1 MSLTKV
7 SFSMINGAP
16 VNVLDYGVVGDYNPS
31 TQIGTD
37 DTAALQAAFN
47 SGAAVIFPF
56 SCRCKITG
64 PLTATQSIYMEDKA
78 YIHPTGSG
86 YTALSIT
93 PTARSGPF
101 RVVIGDGNAVFNGK
115 GIVFGDATAQGY
127 TQIQIDLLD
136 ARKCSQGGVEV
147 NNIFESI
154 VQKISAYGCGNASNH
169 AVSINSNVGDST
181 NTSIFNNITVG
192 QSDTNALYIS
202 AQFCT
207 FPMIYVEQ
215 VFTPDAKFV
224 WFENCVKSNFGR
236 VRIYN
241 AGSADAWIGTSQS
254 TYDFIDCESNLV
266 FDWTD
271 SLGSESVTIKFLSC
285 DATISENSPAGGPVQ
300 SRPITVLACD
310 LATLNTGASNIE
322 NEGGRW
328 SVSNGNIT
336 TLQVGRNDYATNPRS
351 VLAADS
357 VVFENVDIAN
367 FDIRDP
373 EDSSAS
379 FSNCR
384 IRNFGST
391 FSGYVRLLNCYIDA
405 NITFTGDNTSS
416 ANYQSKVYADGTYF
430 GGTFNTLGNVVGQVI
445 NSTIV
450 GNMTATNGGT
460 SAIGLCFLNSGC
472 NGTIAAAFGN
482 PPALAEIDGG
492 VNWGRGKRID
502 NIVALVGA
510 PKGWICTVSGNPGTW
525 VSEGNL

>member
-1 MSLTKV
+1 
-7 SFSMINGAP
+7 
-16 VNVLDYGVVGDYNPS
+16 
-31 TQIGTD
+31 
-37 DTAALQAAFN
+37 
-47 SGAAVIFPF
+47 
-56 SCRCKITG
+56 
-64 PLTATQSIYMEDKA
+64 
-78 YIHPTGSG
+78 
-86 YTALSIT
+86 
-93 PTARSGPF
+93 
-101 RVVIGDGNAVFNGK
+101 
-115 GIVFGDATAQGY
+115 
-127 TQIQIDLLD
+127 
-136 ARKCSQGGVEV
+136 
-147 NNIFESI
+147 
-154 VQKISAYGCGNASNH
+154 
-169 AVSINSNVGDST
+169 
-181 NTSIFNNITVG
+181 
-192 QSDTNALYIS
+192 
-202 AQFCT
+202 
-207 FPMIYVEQ
+207 
-215 VFTPDAKFV
+215 V
-224 WFENCVKSNFGR
+224 WFEGCVKSNFGR

-271 SLGSESVTIKFLSC
+271 ALGSESVTIKFLSC
-285 DATISENSPAGGPVQ
+285 DATISENSPSGGPVQ

-328 SVSNGNIT
+328 YVSNGNIT

-351 VLAADS
+351 VLSADS

-373 EDSSAS
+373 EESSAS

-416 ANYQSKVYADGTYF
+416 SNYQSKVYADGTYF
-430 GGTFNTLGNVVGQVI
+430 GGTFNTVGNVVGQVI

-450 GNMTATNGGT
+450 GNMTATTGGT

-472 NGTIAAAFGN
+472 NGTVAAAFGN

-502 NIVALVGA
+502 NIASAVGA